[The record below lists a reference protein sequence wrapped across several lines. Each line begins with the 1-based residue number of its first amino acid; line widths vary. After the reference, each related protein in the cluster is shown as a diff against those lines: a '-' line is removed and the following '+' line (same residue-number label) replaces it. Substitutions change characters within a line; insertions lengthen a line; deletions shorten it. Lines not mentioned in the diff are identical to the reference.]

1 MKVVEHLN
9 ALPAA
14 VLEPPSLVILKAQL
28 KTADQPSLDDLAL
41 SRWAETDH
49 LQMSLPN
56 LTLL

>member
-1 MKVVEHLN
+1 MKVVEHWN

-14 VLEPPSLVILKAQL
+14 VLEPPPLVIPKTQL

-41 SRWAETDH
+41 SRWAELDH

-56 LTLL
+56 